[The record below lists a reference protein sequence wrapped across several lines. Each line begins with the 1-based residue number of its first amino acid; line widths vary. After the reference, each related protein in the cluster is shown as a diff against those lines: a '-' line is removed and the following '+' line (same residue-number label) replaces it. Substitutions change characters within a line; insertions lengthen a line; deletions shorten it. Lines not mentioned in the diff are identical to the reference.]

1 MNINHA
7 KCPYL
12 NINHLTIAHY
22 ELYDDESDD
31 DKYTDDD
38 GCDLYDELEVINMM
52 ILRVSLPLVRLQ
64 EAWPPINPSIVGVDW
79 TEIIIIMIST
89 EAK

>member
-1 MNINHA
+1 
-7 KCPYL
+7 
-12 NINHLTIAHY
+12 
-22 ELYDDESDD
+22 
-31 DKYTDDD
+31 
-38 GCDLYDELEVINMM
+38 MM

-79 TEIIIIMIST
+79 AEIIIIMILT